1 MWTTN
6 GNINN
11 NSGNNINGGSSGM
24 IAGNDEITT
33 LPRQNSSTP
42 ANNGSNGASTAAA
55 IAVVDGG
62 EELQALIDEMRMQDF
77 DSIRFATYRTAC
89 KLRFVQTKTNV
100 HLVDIWNMIESFRE
114 NGLNAMAMNSHLKIS
129 RLELLLTSVFHSLNK
144 RLPTAQ
150 HIDTDK
156 SISTLLS
163 FLLGAFDRQRIGR
176 LTVFC
181 VKVAMATLCAG
192 KLVDKLRYIF
202 SQISDTNGIME
213 HAKFAEYLQYVLAL
227 PTSVFEAPT
236 FGFSETALNQ
246 CFKRDEPINLNQFL
260 DIIMSDACPPCLMWL
275 PLLHRM
281 AAVEHVY
288 HPVVCDSCQVRA
300 FTGFRYKCQRC
311 PNYQLC
317 QSCFWRGQVSKQH
330 KNDHEMKEYSSY
342 KSPTKQLAHSIHKS
356 LRCIPIS
363 SQKAHK
369 EYPNK
374 PQRPLDLANLVP
386 MTPNSLRHNPIEPIT
401 EWTTKL
407 LPGQYGQV
415 GNNEDEHRLIA
426 RYCAKL
432 AGRSAFPSTS
442 NQNFPQQNHP
452 DSNAASAAAALQESF
467 EERAMIAQLEEENN
481 QMLREMAS
489 LEEQQGNGYPDMSRR
504 SELESKMRI
513 MQQTRRE
520 LMTQLQHLMEQLNTN
535 TTPRA
540 ISLGQLPEPLSGVG
554 SMISTAFRE
563 PSTHSQM
570 NPTQQQQTRASSLP
584 FNQLQEDLLNAADA
598 ISNNMSSLVV
608 ELSSV
613 DDMTTMGMEMMG
625 EPDQF

>member
-1 MWTTN
+1 
-6 GNINN
+6 
-11 NSGNNINGGSSGM
+11 
-24 IAGNDEITT
+24 
-33 LPRQNSSTP
+33 
-42 ANNGSNGASTAAA
+42 
-55 IAVVDGG
+55 
-62 EELQALIDEMRMQDF
+62 
-77 DSIRFATYRTAC
+77 
-89 KLRFVQTKTNV
+89 
-100 HLVDIWNMIESFRE
+100 
-114 NGLNAMAMNSHLKIS
+114 
-129 RLELLLTSVFHSLNK
+129 
-144 RLPTAQ
+144 
-150 HIDTDK
+150 
-156 SISTLLS
+156 
-163 FLLGAFDRQRIGR
+163 
-176 LTVFC
+176 
-181 VKVAMATLCAG
+181 MATLCAG

-386 MTPNSLRHNPIEPIT
+386 MTPNSQRHNPIEPIT

-442 NQNFPQQNHP
+442 TQNLPQNYPP
-452 DSNAASAAAALQESF
+452 DSNAASAAAAFQESF

-489 LEEQQGNGYPDMSRR
+489 LEEQQQGGINGYPPDLNRR
-504 SELESKMRI
+504 AELEAKMRI

-520 LMTQLQHLMEQLNTN
+520 LMTQLQHLMEQLNVC
-535 TTPRA
+535 
-540 ISLGQLPEPLSGVG
+540 S
-554 SMISTAFRE
+554 
-563 PSTHSQM
+563 
-570 NPTQQQQTRASSLP
+570 
-584 FNQLQEDLLNAADA
+584 
-598 ISNNMSSLVV
+598 
-608 ELSSV
+608 
-613 DDMTTMGMEMMG
+613 
-625 EPDQF
+625 